1 MKLLPTSVAIA
12 GIAAALYLACSI
24 NNAVHVSE
32 AKIDLVLADSAKWHA
47 EADQLNKRL
56 DNLPQAATEFVKT
69 SARESTKQAVG
80 APAEAGKTIV
90 KNVADTGE
98 KAYKDTVREITNFFD
113 HL

>member
-1 MKLLPTSVAIA
+1 MKLLPTLVATA

-24 NNAVHVSE
+24 NNAVRVSE

-47 EADQLNKRL
+47 ETDQLNKRL
-56 DNLPQAATEFVKT
+56 DKLPQTATELVKA
-69 SARESTKQAVG
+69 SARQGTKEVVG
-80 APAEAGKTIV
+80 VPAEAGKTIV

-98 KAYKDTVREITNFFD
+98 KAYKDTAREITHFFE